1 MDKRTLAV
9 GMGVVLVVVG
19 LVAGVGS
26 PGWAAP
32 PHQARSVITYPT
44 SGMIVSGVVEVQ
56 GIAIHPNIRS
66 YQVRYAAGPQ
76 PAGDSQ
82 WVDFAV
88 VEGTPVDNGVLGTWD
103 TTVIPDGVYT
113 LALAVWGAD
122 DAASPYVFFV
132 TNLTVDNSQV
142 ASPTPTEEIPT
153 PEPMPTAVIETP
165 TPVTIEQPPTP
176 TSLSVPSPVA
186 EETLEGTPVP
196 VTEEEG
202 DGLDLPLDLS
212 QLRAAFFTGG
222 KITLFLFL
230 LWGLYS
236 LVKVTV
242 RWLLRRRSVS
252 SWK

>member
-32 PHQARSVITYPT
+32 PHQAPVITYPT
-44 SGMIVSGVVEVQ
+44 SGMTVSGVVEVT
-56 GIAIHPNIRS
+56 GIATHPNIAWYDVS
-66 YQVRYAAGPQ
+66 YAPGPE
-76 PAGDSQ
+76 PTGTSQ
-82 WVDFAV
+82 WVSLANV
-88 VEGTPVDNGVLGTWD
+88 QNAQVESGVLAVWD
-103 TTVIPDGVYT
+103 TTSVPDGQYS
-113 LALAVWGAD
+113 LALTVIGRD
-122 DAASPYVFFV
+122 DPFTYQQIV
-132 TNLTVDNSQV
+132 TYLTVNNAQPV
-142 ASPTPTEEIPT
+142 ASPTPETEQPT